1 MYESI
6 SIDDFEELM
15 KKEFLNIID
24 VREPDE
30 FADGHIN
37 EAVLVPLQ
45 TLAEKLAE
53 LDEEEAYYVICH
65 SGGRSAAACEFLAAE
80 DFKVTNVL
88 GGMAAWR
95 GTTV

>member
-30 FADGHIN
+30 YASGHIE

-45 TLAEKLAE
+45 TLSEKIS
-53 LDEEEAYYVICH
+53 DFDPEETYYVICH
-65 SGGRSAAACEFLAAE
+65 SGGRSAVACEFMTTE
-80 DFKVTNVL
+80 GFKVSNVL
-88 GGMAAWR
+88 GGMMAWS
-95 GTTV
+95 GKTV